1 MNVLQQIEKFFRRDL
16 WLQDSATL
24 QGLAAL
30 YIKPLRL
37 IVVAISDFR
46 DGVLSIRATSLVSTT
61 LLSLVPFLAVTFSV
75 LKAFGVHQQFEPL
88 LVQGLEPLGEK
99 GAEIAGHIV
108 EFVNN
113 LKVGALGAVGLAG
126 LFYTTFSLI
135 DKIEEALNYIW
146 CVRDARPLARK
157 FTDYL
162 SVVLV
167 GPVLVFTAVATIAS
181 AQSHWLVQTILKVE
195 PVGMAVL
202 WITAFMPFVLICL
215 GFAFLYKF
223 VPHTQV
229 TVAAALV
236 GGVTGGVLWKIVGML
251 FASFVAGAVRY
262 SAIYSS
268 FAILILFLLWLYVG
282 WLIVL
287 VGAQVAYYYQHPTAY
302 LSRLRWKQNTA
313 AFQEHLALTMLVH
326 VTRQYMAGA
335 PPYQTPQ
342 LAAKL
347 GVPLSVL
354 EALVE
359 NFVNHNLLYRTAE
372 PKGMTLGRL
381 PEHVTALE
389 VLQLVAHQEPADEP
403 QEGHDPIGVLLRQ
416 RDQAVRQALAGV
428 TLARLAAEEPAALL
442 SPEPSSTFVNQP
454 VS

>member
-1 MNVLQQIEKFFRRDL
+1 MWI
-16 WLQDSATL
+16 QDSEAL
-24 QGLAAL
+24 QGVAAL

-99 GAEIAGHIV
+99 GSEIAGHIV

-113 LKVGALGAVGLAG
+113 LKVGALGTVGLVG

-135 DKIEEALNYIW
+135 DKIEEALNSIW
-146 CVRDARPLARK
+146 RVRDARPLARK

-181 AQSHWLVQTILKVE
+181 AQSHWLVQTILRVE

-202 WITAFMPFVLICL
+202 WMTAFMPFVLICL
-215 GFAFLYKF
+215 GFTFLYKF

-229 TVAAALV
+229 NISSALV

-251 FASFVAGAVRY
+251 FASFVAGATRY

-268 FAILILFLLWLYVG
+268 FAILILFLLWLYIG

-287 VGAQVAYYYQHPTAY
+287 AGAQVAYYHQHPTAY
-302 LSRLRWKQNTA
+302 LTRLRWKQHTA

-335 PPYQTPQ
+335 SPCQTPQ
-342 LAAKL
+342 LAATL
-347 GVPLSVL
+347 GVPLSAL
-354 EALVE
+354 ETLVE
-359 NFVNHNLLYRTAE
+359 NFVNHGLLYRTAE
-372 PKGMTLGRL
+372 PKGLTLGRP
-381 PEHVTALE
+381 PERITVLE
-389 VLQLVAHQEPADEP
+389 VLQVVAQKDATPADVG
-403 QEGHDPIGVLLRQ
+403 QEGTDPIRALLRQ
-416 RDQAVRQALAGV
+416 RDQAVREALAGA
-428 TLARLAAEEPAALL
+428 TLAMLATEEPAALISAEL
-442 SPEPSSTFVNQP
+442 SSVFVDQP

>member
-1 MNVLQQIEKFFRRDL
+1 MACINNSNRC
-16 WLQDSATL
+16 S
-24 QGLAAL
+24 
-30 YIKPLRL
+30 P
-37 IVVAISDFR
+37 
-46 DGVLSIRATSLVSTT
+46 RAWN
-61 LLSLVPFLAVTFSV
+61 
-75 LKAFGVHQQFEPL
+75 HW
-88 LVQGLEPLGEK
+88 GEK
-99 GAEIAGHIV
+99 GSEIAGHIV

-146 CVRDARPLARK
+146 RVRDARPLARK

-181 AQSHWLVQTILKVE
+181 AQSHWLVQTILRVE
-195 PVGMAVL
+195 PVGTAVL
-202 WITAFMPFVLICL
+202 WMTAFMPFVLICL
-215 GFAFLYKF
+215 GFTFLYKF

-229 TVAAALV
+229 KVSSALV

-251 FASFVAGAVRY
+251 FAAFVAGATRY

-287 VGAQVAYYYQHPTAY
+287 VGAQVAYYHQHPTAY
-302 LSRLRWKQNTA
+302 LTRLRWKQHTA
-313 AFQEHLALTMLVH
+313 AFQEHLALTMLIH
-326 VTRQYMAGA
+326 ITRRYMAG
-335 PPYQTPQ
+335 PPPCQTPE
-342 LAAKL
+342 LAAQL
-347 GVPLSVL
+347 RVPLSSL

-359 NFVNHNLLYRTAE
+359 NFVNHGLLFRTDE
-372 PKGMTLGRL
+372 PKGMTLGRP
-381 PEHVTALE
+381 PERITALE
-389 VLQLVAHQEPADEP
+389 VLQLVAHKDSTPADIV
-403 QEGHDPIGVLLRQ
+403 QEGNDPVGALLRR

-428 TLARLAAEEPAALL
+428 TLTMLAEEPAALL
-442 SPEPSSTFVNQP
+442 SPEPSSIFVDQP